1 MSGYI
6 ISVLI
11 SAVCISVI
19 ELVIPKGK
27 LKGVISFVVSVVF
40 IGVMVAPIM
49 KTDISGMFDFDF
61 DFDISDPRSVTT
73 ISAVDEEIE
82 KYYEN
87 TYKKALFDDNLI
99 AEKVVVETSGNK
111 IEKVDIYLSNLVIDE
126 KSEHINSNVIRTY
139 ISSLIGVPYEKV
151 EVYV

>member
-19 ELVIPKGK
+19 ELIIPKGK

-61 DFDISDPRSVTT
+61 DISDPRSVPT

>member
-61 DFDISDPRSVTT
+61 DVLDPRSVPT